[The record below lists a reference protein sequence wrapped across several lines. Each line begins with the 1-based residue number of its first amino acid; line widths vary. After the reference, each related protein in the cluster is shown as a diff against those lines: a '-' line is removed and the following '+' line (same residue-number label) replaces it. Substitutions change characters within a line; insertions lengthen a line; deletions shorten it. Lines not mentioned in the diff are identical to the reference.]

1 MYGHVNT
8 LEDTFLILG
17 LAKRPVLKESK
28 EEAKDKLERKRLIE
42 EARQERTKATI
53 TETKPA
59 PAKPADP
66 KAPKSKL
73 VTLAEEVQAL
83 SSELENAISNRS
95 ICATIEPKVEGKEMD
110 KVSKSLNHVM
120 NFSAE
125 AVKKFE
131 WRQDE
136 RSQRIATVFK
146 LIREEA
152 DKAASKIKKGEI
164 AEESV
169 AKGEANSII
178 KRFIEAVGVV
188 KTAFKINE
196 DVFTAL
202 KESLK
207 NVK

>member
-8 LEDTFLILG
+8 LEDTFTILG
-17 LAKRPVLKESK
+17 LAKKPVVKESK
-28 EEAKDKLERKRLIE
+28 DEAKEKLERKRLIE
-42 EARQERTKATI
+42 EARQERAKGAV

-83 SSELENAISNRS
+83 SAELENAISNKS
-95 ICATIEPKVEGKEMD
+95 IAATITPKVEGKELD
-110 KVSKSLNHVM
+110 RVSKSLNHVM

-136 RSQRIATVFK
+136 RSQRIANVFK

-152 DKAASKIKKGEI
+152 DKAAAKIKKGEI
-164 AEESV
+164 AEESA
-169 AKGEANSII
+169 AKGEANAII

-188 KTAFKINE
+188 KAAFKINE
-196 DVFTAL
+196 DVFNAL